1 MRRIAMPAA
10 LVFAG
15 ALALSGCATGNGGDT
30 AAPAEDTCA
39 TVASEMRD
47 ISNGIQN
54 TLASATSTDD
64 IQAYLDDAKS
74 RVDAAVEEAG
84 DNEELAAAVE
94 DFKSQLESV
103 SEYAGE
109 LTEGPSE
116 DDPEATV
123 VEQDPEAMAE
133 QQTAVMEAATEVN
146 SVCAGDEE

>member
-15 ALALSGCATGNGGDT
+15 ALALSGCAAGDGGDT

-39 TVASEMRD
+39 TIASEVRD
-47 ISNGIQN
+47 ISNGVQN
-54 TLASATSTDD
+54 TLASAASVDE
-64 IQAYLDDAKS
+64 IEAYLEDAKS
-74 RVDAAVEEAG
+74 RIDAAVEEAG

-94 DFKSQLESV
+94 EFKAQLESV
-103 SEYAGE
+103 SEYSGE

-116 DDPEATV
+116 VDPEATV